1 MGRAHKQTRGNGQ
14 VGSGKIHNA
23 VIPAMGK
30 YAAPN
35 SITAVKGG
43 VATKGAKP
51 GRYKKIPGTVS
62 G

>member
-23 VIPAMGK
+23 VIPPMGK
-30 YAAPN
+30 YAAAN

-51 GRYKKIPGTVS
+51 GKYAKVKGAVS